1 MEITN
6 ILSHVHQSGPLPLS
20 GWKPCGMCYNLW
32 WVQEDWKLLEY
43 PHCKGTKPK
52 DPTHYINDYKMDEL
66 ADLLW
71 LGGILARH
79 GTDAYRDAWSHLQKA
94 LVHYLYGFDATQAD
108 MRTAANEL
116 FQYAEQV
123 EKHVQAG

>member
-1 MEITN
+1 M
-6 ILSHVHQSGPLPLS
+6 
-20 GWKPCGMCYNLW
+20 
-32 WVQEDWKLLEY
+32 QEDWKLVEY

-52 DPTHYINDYKMDEL
+52 DPTHYINDYAICVLYEHQRLYEL

-79 GTDAYRDAWSHLQKA
+79 GADAYRDAWSHSQKA
-94 LVHYLYGFDATQAD
+94 LVHYLYGFDATEAD

-116 FQYAEQV
+116 FQ
-123 EKHVQAG
+123 

>member
-1 MEITN
+1 
-6 ILSHVHQSGPLPLS
+6 
-20 GWKPCGMCYNLW
+20 
-32 WVQEDWKLLEY
+32 
-43 PHCKGTKPK
+43 
-52 DPTHYINDYKMDEL
+52 
-66 ADLLW
+66 
-71 LGGILARH
+71 LARH

-123 EKHVQAG
+123 EKHAEAGEACSRILFNLMPEETNVATCGLQQMTVTV